1 MTATTHASP
10 TPATSTAVRSRRSFP
25 WGTAV
30 VIAALGGGGAWLM
43 LSGEGDDGTE
53 RTRSDVHLVESGS
66 FNIVIPVSGELAA
79 VRQVE
84 IRNQLESRSVIT
96 EILDEGTQVKKGDVV
111 VRLADDEIRQRIL
124 DAEDKVKNA
133 QSDLIAAEQNL
144 EIKRS
149 ARESELEKADLAIE
163 LATLALKAW
172 EEGEV
177 VKKREE
183 LALAERTA
191 EINAD
196 RLKQRFEEATR
207 LVEQEFLSR
216 DEYEQD
222 RIRMIEADAR
232 VRQAELESFLYES
245 FQHRQDEARKRSDLE
260 QAQAE
265 RIRVEQR
272 NDAEIIRIEADV
284 DSRRFSLQ
292 TAKDRLADLETQLEQ
307 CVIRAPND
315 GLLVYASSIQQGRR
329 GNDDPPP
336 QVGTELRPNE
346 LVAILPDT
354 SEMIALLKVGEA
366 LSGRV
371 EPGQEVVVYSD
382 ALPNVPLPA
391 TVQSVSVLAESG
403 GWRDP
408 NRRDY
413 TVRVRIEADP
423 SLGLKPAMRCRGEIM
438 LDRVEDSLWVPI
450 QSVFREGPIAYV
462 HVKGEQG
469 IEQRSVR
476 LGRTGELQVEVL
488 GDALAVGDRVLLRRP
503 DAEEI
508 AVRIPAEELAAA
520 RGGSSEGMRRGGGRP
535 GAERQGGGRPGSSR
549 RGGGGGS
556 VSKAESDDSV
566 ETGPDAEAKVAAAEG
581 TSDDAVPAQSEAVAP
596 VVETPAPAASS

>member
-1 MTATTHASP
+1 
-10 TPATSTAVRSRRSFP
+10 VYKRQ
-25 WGTAV
+25 
-30 VIAALGGGGAWLM
+30 
-43 LSGEGDDGTE
+43 
-53 RTRSDVHLVESGS
+53 
-66 FNIVIPVSGELAA
+66 IPVSGELAA

-549 RGGGGGS
+549 QGGGGGS

-566 ETGPDAEAKVAAAEG
+566 ETGQDAEAKVAAAEG